1 MMDQDWFEM
10 TDIRRRKLNTAVWIP
25 LRAAQKQS
33 IGEFGTLGYWEEF
46 FGAGSIAVPLDKKT
60 SAETLGWSEFGL
72 MNGHRGGMEGDRYVP
87 ADVFD
92 GYGLHLNAVALA
104 LVQEGNTVN
113 REWSSDTLS
122 I

>member
-1 MMDQDWFEM
+1 MMDHGWFEM

-33 IGEFGTLGYWEEF
+33 IGEISTLGYREEF

-60 SAETLGWSEFGL
+60 NAESLGWGELGL
-72 MNGHRGGMEGDRYVP
+72 MHAHRGGMVGGRYVP

-92 GYGLHLNAVALA
+92 GYGLNLNAVALV
-104 LVQEGNTVN
+104 L
-113 REWSSDTLS
+113 
-122 I
+122 